1 MEHAVLAD
9 LDGERSSRAS
19 FPRTA
24 GRTDSRPLEEAKDMD
39 KASVI
44 GSIIGFICCAVVCV
58 MASGGNLMMFY
69 SPKGFIMVFGGTIS
83 VILMAMPMENIAS
96 IPGYC
101 RRFFLNK
108 GLTPLETVKIMSTLS
123 DKARRDGILAL
134 ESEIEKIDDPF
145 LSKGLRMAVDGT
157 DEEIIETTLRLEV
170 MAMQERHKNGKK
182 FFDLIKLYSPGYG
195 LVATLIGQ
203 VGMFGNL
210 GGDIQTL
217 GSMLAIAV
225 VATMYGTVLANAVAG
240 PMGDKLA
247 TRSGEEILSRE
258 MMLQGILSIQAG
270 DNPRATQEKMLAFIP
285 QGVRSKMNLAA

>member
-1 MEHAVLAD
+1 
-9 LDGERSSRAS
+9 
-19 FPRTA
+19 
-24 GRTDSRPLEEAKDMD
+24 MD

-44 GSIIGFICCAVVCV
+44 GSIIGVIACVVV
-58 MASGGNLMMFY
+58 AWMASHGNFSMFY
-69 SPKGFIMVFGGTIS
+69 SPKGVIMVFGGTIS
-83 VILMAMPMENIAS
+83 VLLMAMPMES
-96 IPGYC
+96 LKCVPGYIK
-101 RRFFLNK
+101 RFLFNK
-108 GLTPLETVKIMSTLS
+108 GLSAIETVKLMSTLS

-134 ESEIEKIDDPF
+134 ENEIEKIEDPF
-145 LSKGLRMAVDGT
+145 LAKGLRMAVDGT

-170 MAMQERHKNGKK
+170 MAMQERHKAGKK

-217 GSMLAIAV
+217 GHMLAIAV

-247 TRSGEEILSRE
+247 LRSGEEILSKE

-285 QGVRSKMNLAA
+285 NSVRRNLKLAA